1 MGWQVTHGL
10 FFEKPSTRVRE
21 GTEISMVV
29 RTLANRSLLLSCGR
43 LRRDDQQ
50 PTLSHSPCPS
60 TTTSMRAT
68 RFFLFDVSGLAALL
82 HLTRT
87 EASTAVSRSAEI
99 GVGAVHAIRE
109 PLSTRPRRISLD
121 HDVGAGLVKAI
132 QSSGKATGE
141 HTHLFHTLRCSPP
154 V

>member
-1 MGWQVTHGL
+1 MDCFSKSHRPESEKALNFKGGPHAGEP
-10 FFEKPSTRVRE
+10 FFCPAGDYVE
-21 GTEISMVV
+21 TERPINNQ
-29 RTLANRSLLLSCGR
+29 R
-43 LRRDDQQ
+43 
-50 PTLSHSPCPS
+50 SHSPCPS

-68 RFFLFDVSGLAALL
+68 RFFLLDVSGLAALL